1 MCAAMQ
7 PTLTRRGAL
16 GGAAALTLASCGGGD
31 PPPTSGPRAG
41 SGAGLLSS
49 IVALEHAAIA
59 AWAAIGEPLRGDAR
73 RYARIIRGRE
83 IDNAERVADLVR
95 KLGGTPPQTRT
106 AEDYARLFPR
116 IGDEADALHF
126 ARDLE
131 ERLVRAYLE
140 GLRLLPDA
148 DQRRVTSQIAA
159 DQAQDLAVVHALA
172 GGPAAPQPFV
182 TGTL

>member
-1 MCAAMQ
+1 MR

-16 GGAAALTLASCGGGD
+16 GGAAALALASCGGGD
-31 PPPTSGPRAG
+31 PAPPGQPRAG

-49 IVALEHAAIA
+49 VVALEHAGIA
-59 AWAAIGEPLRGDAR
+59 AWAAIAEVLGGEPR
-73 RYARIIRGRE
+73 RYARTIRERE
-83 IDNAERVADLVR
+83 VAHAARMADLVR
-95 KLGGTPPQTRT
+95 ELGGTPPQARP

-116 IGDEADALHF
+116 MNGEADALHF

-140 GLRLLPDA
+140 ALRLLPDR
-148 DQRRVTSQIAA
+148 DQRLAATEIAA
-159 DQAQDLAVVHALA
+159 DEAEDLAVVHALA

-182 TGTL
+182 TGTS